1 MKWPRISGNTYNNGM
16 EVSNEMATMS
26 NSDIWLSV
34 IILYK
39 YYNSC
44 VYVLCILFGKV
55 HRWLIQKELES
66 RPLAENIPFELWKK
80 SGKSSV

>member
-44 VYVLCILFGKV
+44 VYVYVYVYVYYLFI
-55 HRWLIQKELES
+55 WET
-66 RPLAENIPFELWKK
+66 RPLAESNRF
-80 SGKSSV
+80 GKSAVGRKYSV